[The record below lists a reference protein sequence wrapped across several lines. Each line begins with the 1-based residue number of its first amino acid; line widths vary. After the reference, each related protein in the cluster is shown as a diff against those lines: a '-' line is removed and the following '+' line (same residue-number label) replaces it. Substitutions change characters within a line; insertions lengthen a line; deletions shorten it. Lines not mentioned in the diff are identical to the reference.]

1 MQKKSPTTAAILS
14 FLVTGGGQLYNGQI
28 GKGFLLMGSA
38 LLLTIFIPYLGIVF
52 AICLWIYSM
61 IDANSTAVKINKA
74 EKSKYPPVII
84 STNKSVEKPSNSQN
98 YDNWIHHSTDKN
110 NLDSSQYY
118 DNWIPSKNQSSSDQ
132 SNDNF
137 IPNKNDSSSSQ
148 NNDNWIP
155 HSTDKNNINNSNA
168 IIVKDFIEQLNK
180 FKKLYDNNMLSFTE
194 YESIKKQSINQLDS
208 RNISEKSEDFLLELI
223 PLIKSN
229 VISEDD
235 LEQIKQH
242 TIKKK

>member
-84 STNKSVEKPSNSQN
+84 SSNKNLEKPSNIKN
-98 YDNWIHHSTDKN
+98 YDNWT
-110 NLDSSQYY
+110 
-118 DNWIPSKNQSSSDQ
+118 PS
-132 SNDNF
+132 
-137 IPNKNDSSSSQ
+137 KNDSSSSQ
-148 NNDNWIP
+148 NKDNWIP

>member
-1 MQKKSPTTAAILS
+1 MQKKSTTTAAILS
-14 FLVTGGGQLYNGQI
+14 ILITGGGQLYNGQI
-28 GKGFLLMGSA
+28 GKGFLLMVSV
-38 LLLTIFIPYLGIVF
+38 LLCTSLLQYVGVIFAIVLIILT
-52 AICLWIYSM
+52 ICLWLYSI
-61 IDANSTAVKINKA
+61 IDANSTAVKINKTIN
-74 EKSKYPPVII
+74 SKYPPVII
-84 STNKSVEKPSNSQN
+84 SSNKNLEKPSNIKN
-98 YDNWIHHSTDKN
+98 YDNWT
-110 NLDSSQYY
+110 
-118 DNWIPSKNQSSSDQ
+118 PS
-132 SNDNF
+132 
-137 IPNKNDSSSSQ
+137 KNDSSSSQ

-242 TIKKK
+242 TIKRK